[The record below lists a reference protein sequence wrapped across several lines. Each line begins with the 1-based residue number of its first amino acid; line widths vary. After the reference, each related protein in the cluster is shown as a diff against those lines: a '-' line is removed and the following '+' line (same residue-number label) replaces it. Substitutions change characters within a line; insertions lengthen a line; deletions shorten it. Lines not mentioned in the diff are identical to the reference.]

1 MSRTLFENSKAALAF
16 AAVTIVGAVAMVGT
30 SEDSGVLPAVVERF
44 GAKQGGQASAEQN
57 RSETPSEGDKK
68 ATPGAGWGGST
79 SPFGDY
85 SGQPPVP
92 GQAPEAPAQSNVN
105 PMTAPLSPTAIPN

>member
-16 AAVTIVGAVAMVGT
+16 AAVTIIGAVAMVGT
-30 SEDSGVLPAVVERF
+30 SDDSGVLPAVVEKF
-44 GAKQGGQASAEQN
+44 GAKPAGQASAEQVN
-57 RSETPSEGDKK
+57 SEAPREGAKTT
-68 ATPGAGWGGST
+68 TPGPGWGGST

-85 SGQPPVP
+85 SGNPPVP
-92 GQAPEAPAQSNVN
+92 GQSPAAAPKSNVN